1 MRQFLHNK
9 GQHIK
14 LLLVGIIIIVC
25 VLSGYFVG
33 AYVQKNKYTTFLKS
47 FKTIRE
53 NSDKYTFIKPLIG
66 GISAPATD
74 VGIYSDIKSDIVSYL
89 HKEEL
94 QGNLYD
100 YSFYFRDL
108 NTGLWF
114 GDNESVNF
122 FPASL
127 FKLPIAIAVYK
138 QTEDDPSFLKKQF
151 VYTQELSTINTK
163 KQLNSES
170 SLVVGQ
176 SYSVEVL
183 VEKMLTLSDNG
194 AKNLLLSAF
203 DKKYLNQLFNIMAFS
218 DPNSSTT
225 YEVSSR
231 KYSHFLRILYGSSY
245 LNEEHSELILGMLAK
260 STFKDGLVAGLPV
273 AIPVAHKFGVYE
285 IPESI
290 KGKEA
295 MTVQLHDC
303 GVIYHAAKPYIL
315 CIMTKGKDDE
325 SLFRI
330 ISNVSKMVYNHQEE
344 YDLNGE

>member
-1 MRQFLHNK
+1 MNNFLQYK
-9 GQHIK
+9 ARYQTMI
-14 LLLVGIIIIVC
+14 LISVIIIMC
-25 VLSGYFVG
+25 TFSGYFMG
-33 AYVQKNKYTTFLKS
+33 AYVQKNKYASFLMS
-47 FKTIRE
+47 FKTLRE
-53 NSDKYTFIKPLIG
+53 NSDKYTFINPLIG

-74 VGIYSDIKSDIVSYL
+74 VGIYSDIKSDIVSFL

-94 QGNLYD
+94 QGDLYD

-114 GDNESVNF
+114 GDNESSNF

-138 QTEDDPSFLKKQF
+138 QVEDDPSFLKKQF
-151 VYTQELSTINTK
+151 VYSQDLSTINTK

-170 SLVVGQ
+170 GLVVGR
-176 SYSVEVL
+176 SYSIEDL

-194 AKNLLLSAF
+194 AKNLLLSSF
-203 DKKYLNQLFNIMAFS
+203 DKKYLNQIFNIMAFS

-225 YEVSSR
+225 YEISSR

-245 LNEEHSELILGMLAK
+245 LNEEHSELILGMLSK
-260 STFKDGLVAGLPV
+260 STFKDGLVAGLPA

-285 IPESI
+285 IPATI
-290 KGKEA
+290 NNKEV
-295 MTVQLHDC
+295 MTIQLHDC
-303 GVIYHAAKPYIL
+303 GVIYHVSKPYIL

-330 ISNVSKMVYNHQEE
+330 ISNVSKMVYNYQESQN
-344 YDLNGE
+344 LSGK